1 MEALV
6 KRTDSFKKHD
16 YFWIVGVN
24 KKALWKQLDAL
35 QDCSSSCKHGNYYD
49 IVAYREN
56 GITTDAYTGQIIE
69 NLKL

>member
-6 KRTDSFKKHD
+6 KRTDSFKKDD

-35 QDCSSSCKHGNYYD
+35 QDSSSSCGHGNYYN
-49 IVAYREN
+49 IVAFREN
-56 GITTDAYTGQIIE
+56 GITTDAYTGQQIQ